1 MGDLVYLAVLG
12 MTWDIWGWHCG
23 GSIECWYGWDRCVGL
38 WKVAWYGIAGV
49 GWILCGRLDGWM
61 DGWMLFLLLQD
72 AECES
77 S

>member
-1 MGDLVYLAVLG
+1 MLVWLG
-12 MTWDIWGWHCG
+12 SVCGAMEGGMVWDCG
-23 GSIECWYGWDRCVGL
+23 SGMDTMRE
-38 WKVAWYGIAGV
+38 A
-49 GWILCGRLDGWM
+49 GWM